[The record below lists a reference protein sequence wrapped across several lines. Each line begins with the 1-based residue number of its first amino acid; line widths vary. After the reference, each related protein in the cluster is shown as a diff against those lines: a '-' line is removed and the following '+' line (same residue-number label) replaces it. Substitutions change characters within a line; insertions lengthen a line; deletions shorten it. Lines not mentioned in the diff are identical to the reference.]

1 MPVERVSR
9 GFKDISMSFEVN
21 PINNDI
27 IGVKNDTAIARSIRN
42 LVFTVPGER
51 FFNEDLG
58 SKVSQVLFDTVDDIS
73 AASIKDEIEE
83 TIIKYEPRVELK
95 DIRVEPDF
103 DNHNFNVTIVYDVV
117 GIDEAQFFDSHLIKM
132 CKKLANK
139 NTRVIVAGLDSDYRG
154 SPFGPMP
161 DIMCESDYL
170 DKLTAICVTCGNP
183 ASFTQRITEQLEQVV
198 IGETDIYEA
207 RCRNCFEPPKK

>member
-1 MPVERVSR
+1 MPVERISR

-21 PINNDI
+21 PINEDLI
-27 IGVKNDTAIARSIRN
+27 TVKNNTAIARSIRN

-117 GIDEAQFFDSHLIKM
+117 GIDALTQQLNFALQP
-132 CKKLANK
+132 
-139 NTRVIVAGLDSDYRG
+139 TR
-154 SPFGPMP
+154 
-161 DIMCESDYL
+161 
-170 DKLTAICVTCGNP
+170 
-183 ASFTQRITEQLEQVV
+183 
-198 IGETDIYEA
+198 
-207 RCRNCFEPPKK
+207 